1 MINFRTEVSLPKV
14 KKQLSYR
21 QNVMMIGSCF
31 TENIGNYLKDHY
43 FPVLTNP
50 CGILYNPASMAS
62 CIDLL
67 VSETQIVDAD
77 LFYANGL
84 WNNFNFHSRFSHPD
98 HLTALKVM
106 NESLTNA
113 SRQLR
118 SASHL
123 FLTFGTSWIYREK
136 EHNTIVGNC
145 HKLPAS
151 RFSRERLAVEEM
163 TSLWIEKLNQLFAF
177 QPDLCVV
184 LTVSPVRHFK
194 DGSFENQVSKSGL
207 FLMIDQL
214 IVHFGKEKISY
225 FPSYEFVM
233 DELRDYR
240 FYAPDMLHLSE
251 VATAFIQEKFNEIF
265 LESESNE
272 VCFTIDKIVKSLA
285 HKPFHNDNS
294 DYLDLLSRLE
304 GEVSTLSG
312 KHPGIDLHNLIIDI
326 VQKRGV

>member
-21 QNVMMIGSCF
+21 QNALMIGSCF

-43 FPVLTNP
+43 FPALTNP

-62 CIDLL
+62 CINLL
-67 VSETQIVDAD
+67 VSEIQITFSD

-84 WNNFNFHSRFSHPD
+84 WNNFHFHSRYSHPNQQAA
-98 HLTALKVM
+98 LTGM
-106 NESLTNA
+106 NESLINA
-113 SRQLR
+113 SRKLR

-145 HKLPAS
+145 HKLPAN
-151 RFSRERLAVEEM
+151 RFSRERLTVEDM
-163 TSLWIEKLNQLFAF
+163 TNLWIEKLNQLFTF

-184 LTVSPVRHFK
+184 LTVSPIRHFT
-194 DGSFENQVSKSGL
+194 DGSFGNQVSKSGL
-207 FLMIDQL
+207 FLLIDRL
-214 IVHFGKEKISY
+214 LSHFGTERISY
-225 FPSYEFVM
+225 FPSYEIIM

-251 VATAFIQEKFNEIF
+251 VATTFVQEKFDEVYLDNESREI
-265 LESESNE
+265 S
-272 VCFTIDKIVKSLA
+272 FTVDKIVKSLA
-285 HKPFHNDNS
+285 HKPFHGENS
-294 DYLDLLSRLE
+294 SYQDLLSRLE
-304 GEVSTLSG
+304 QEVSILAKNHQG
-312 KHPGIDLHNLIIDI
+312 VDLNDLIIDI
-326 VQKRGV
+326 VQKGGV

>member
-21 QNVMMIGSCF
+21 QNALMIGSCF

-50 CGILYNPASMAS
+50 CGILYNPASMAI

-67 VSETQIVDAD
+67 VNEIQIKSSD
-77 LFYANGL
+77 LFYANDL
-84 WNNFNFHSRFSHPD
+84 WNNFLFHSRYSHPNQQSA
-98 HLTALKVM
+98 LTGM
-106 NESLTNA
+106 NESLANA

-136 EHNTIVGNC
+136 EHNTIVANC
-145 HKLPAS
+145 HKLHAN
-151 RFSRERLAVEEM
+151 RFSRDRLTVEDM
-163 TSLWIEKLNQLFAF
+163 TSLWIEKLDQLFAF
-177 QPDLCVV
+177 QPDLCIV
-184 LTVSPVRHFK
+184 LTVSPIRHFK
-194 DGSFENQVSKSGL
+194 DGSFDNQVSKSGL
-207 FLMIDQL
+207 FLLIDRL
-214 IVHFGKEKISY
+214 LSHFGTERISY
-225 FPSYEFVM
+225 FPSYEIIM

-251 VATAFIQEKFNEIF
+251 VATAFVQEKFNEVY
-265 LESESNE
+265 LDNESREIS
-272 VCFTIDKIVKSLA
+272 FTVDKIVKSLE
-285 HKPFHNDNS
+285 HKPFHRENS
-294 DYLDLLSRLE
+294 SYQDLLLKLE
-304 GEVSTLSG
+304 LEVSILAKNHQG
-312 KHPGIDLHNLIIDI
+312 VDLNDLIIDI

>member
-1 MINFRTEVSLPKV
+1 MINFRTEVSLPNV

-21 QNVMMIGSCF
+21 QNAMMIGSCF
-31 TENIGNYLKDHY
+31 TENIGNYLKEHY
-43 FPVLTNP
+43 FPIQTNP

-67 VSETQIVDAD
+67 VREVQLTATD

-84 WNNFNFHSRFSHPD
+84 WNSFYFHSRFSHPD
-98 HLTALKVM
+98 QQAALTGM
-106 NESLTNA
+106 NDSLANA
-113 SRQLR
+113 SCRLR

-151 RFSRERLAVEEM
+151 HFLRERLTVEDM
-163 TSLWIEKLNQLFAF
+163 TNLWIEKLNLLFSI

-184 LTVSPVRHFK
+184 FTVSPIRHFK

-207 FLMIDQL
+207 FLLIDSL
-214 IVHFGKEKISY
+214 INLFGKEKISY
-225 FPSYEFVM
+225 FPSYEIIM

-240 FYAPDMLHLSE
+240 FYAADMLHLSE
-251 VATAFIQEKFNEIF
+251 VATAFVQEKFNEVF
-265 LESESNE
+265 LDNESREIN
-272 VCFTIDKIVKSLA
+272 FTVDKIVKSLA
-285 HKPFHNDNS
+285 HKPFHGENS
-294 DYLDLLSRLE
+294 SYQDLLSRLE
-304 GEVSTLSG
+304 QEVSLLAK
-312 KHPGIDLHNLIIDI
+312 KHPVVDLNDLIIDI
-326 VQKRGV
+326 VQKKGV

>member
-21 QNVMMIGSCF
+21 QNALMIGSCF

-43 FPVLTNP
+43 FPILTNP

-67 VSETQIVDAD
+67 VSETQIADTD
-77 LFYANGL
+77 LFFANGL
-84 WNNFNFHSRFSHPD
+84 WNNFHFHSRFSHPNQQ
-98 HLTALKVM
+98 TALTGM
-106 NESLTNA
+106 NESLANA
-113 SRQLR
+113 SRKLR

-151 RFSRERLAVEEM
+151 YFLRERLTVEDM
-163 TSLWIEKLNQLFAF
+163 TKLWIEKLNKLFAF

-184 LTVSPVRHFK
+184 LTVSPIRHFK

-207 FLMIDQL
+207 FLLIDRL
-214 IVHFGKEKISY
+214 LSHFGTEKISY
-225 FPSYEFVM
+225 FPSYEIIM

-240 FYAPDMLHLSE
+240 FYAADMLHLSE
-251 VATAFIQEKFNEIF
+251 VATAFVQDKFNEVY
-265 LESESNE
+265 LDNESREIS
-272 VCFTIDKIVKSLA
+272 FTVDKIVKSLA
-285 HKPFHNDNS
+285 HKPFHGENS
-294 DYLDLLSRLE
+294 SYQDLLSRLE
-304 GEVSTLSG
+304 QEVSLLA
-312 KHPGIDLHNLIIDI
+312 KNHPGVDLNDLIIDI
-326 VQKRGV
+326 VQKKGV

>member
-21 QNVMMIGSCF
+21 QNALMIGSCF

-67 VSETQIVDAD
+67 VNEIQITSSD
-77 LFYANGL
+77 LFYANDL
-84 WNNFNFHSRFSHPD
+84 WNNFHFHNRYSHPNQQSA
-98 HLTALKVM
+98 LTGM
-106 NESLTNA
+106 NESLANA

-151 RFSRERLAVEEM
+151 HFSRERLAVEDM
-163 TSLWIEKLNQLFAF
+163 TNLWIEKLDQLFAF
-177 QPDLCVV
+177 RPDLFVV
-184 LTVSPVRHFK
+184 LTVSPIRHFK

-207 FLMIDQL
+207 FLLIDQL
-214 IVHFGKEKISY
+214 LNHFGRERISY
-225 FPSYEFVM
+225 FPSYEIIM

-251 VATAFIQEKFNEIF
+251 VATAFVQDKFNEVF
-265 LESESNE
+265 LDNESREIS
-272 VCFTIDKIVKSLA
+272 FTVDKIAKSLA
-285 HKPFHNDNS
+285 HKPFHGENS
-294 DYLDLLSRLE
+294 SYLDLLSRLE
-304 GEVSTLSG
+304 QEVSLLA
-312 KHPGIDLHNLIIDI
+312 KNHPGVDLNDLIIDI

>member
-21 QNVMMIGSCF
+21 RNALMIGSCF
-31 TENIGNYLKDHY
+31 TENIGSYLKNHY

-62 CIDLL
+62 CIDFL
-67 VSETQIVDAD
+67 VSGKQLTVAD

-84 WNNFNFHSRFSHPD
+84 WNNFHFHSRFSHPNQQ
-98 HLTALKVM
+98 TALTGM
-106 NESLTNA
+106 NESLISA

-136 EHNTIVGNC
+136 EHNSIVGNC

-151 RFSRERLAVEEM
+151 HFSRERLAVEHM
-163 TSLWIEKLNQLFAF
+163 TNLWIEKLSQLFAF
-177 QPDLCVV
+177 QPDLYVV
-184 LTVSPVRHFK
+184 LTVSPIRHFK

-207 FLMIDQL
+207 FLLIDHL
-214 IVHFGKEKISY
+214 LSHFGKEKVSY
-225 FPSYEFVM
+225 FPSYEIIM

-251 VATAFIQEKFNEIF
+251 VATAFVQEKFNEVF
-265 LESESNE
+265 LDNESREISFA
-272 VCFTIDKIVKSLA
+272 VDKIVKSLA
-285 HKPFHNDNS
+285 HKPFHGENS
-294 DYLDLLSRLE
+294 SYQDLLLRLE
-304 GEVSTLSG
+304 QEVSILEK
-312 KHPGIDLHNLIIDI
+312 KHQGVDLNDLIIDI

>member
-21 QNVMMIGSCF
+21 KNALMIGSCF

-67 VSETQIVDAD
+67 VRETQIADAD

-84 WNNFNFHSRFSHPD
+84 WNNFNFHSRYSHPNQQA
-98 HLTALKVM
+98 ALKGM
-106 NESLTNA
+106 NESLANA

-136 EHNTIVGNC
+136 KHNTIVGNC

-151 RFSRERLAVEEM
+151 RFSRERLAVEDM
-163 TSLWIEKLNQLFAF
+163 TNLWIEKLNQLFAF

-184 LTVSPVRHFK
+184 LTVSPIRHFR

-207 FLMIDQL
+207 FLLIDL
-214 IVHFGKEKISY
+214 LLSHFGTERILY
-225 FPSYEFVM
+225 FPSYEIIM

-240 FYAPDMLHLSE
+240 FYAADMLHLSE
-251 VATAFIQEKFNEIF
+251 VATAFVQDKFNEIF
-265 LESESNE
+265 LDNESREIS
-272 VCFTIDKIVKSLA
+272 FTVDKIVKSLA
-285 HKPFHNDNS
+285 HKPFHGENS
-294 DYLDLLSRLE
+294 SYQDLLSKLE
-304 GEVSTLSG
+304 LEVSILAKNHQG
-312 KHPGIDLHNLIIDI
+312 VDLNDLIIDI